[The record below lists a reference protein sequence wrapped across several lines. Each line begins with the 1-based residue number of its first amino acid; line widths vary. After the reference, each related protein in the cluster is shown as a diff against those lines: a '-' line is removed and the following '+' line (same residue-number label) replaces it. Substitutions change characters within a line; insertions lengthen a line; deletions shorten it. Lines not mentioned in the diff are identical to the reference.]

1 MHIIPHRYRKVF
13 GYLIL
18 SISTIGILMIVP
30 TYNKESFMLYVDEW
44 NDSIHWFDGRPHSKS
59 CRIDEVN
66 KTKYGFGGENS
77 NTRIYEYKYKYKLGG
92 GDVYY
97 GTDYSS
103 GKKYNTGDIAEVK
116 LHERVHY
123 MVGLRKSPYGTWL
136 IITIIISFIIG
147 LRLLIPK
154 SLKFTQNSKNGISK
168 QYKK

>member
-1 MHIIPHRYRKVF
+1 MYIISRGYKKVF

-18 SISTIGILMIVP
+18 SISTIGILIVGP

-44 NDSIHWFDGRPHSKS
+44 NDSINWYDGRPHSKS

-66 KTKYGFGGENS
+66 ITKYGFGGENS
-77 NTRIYEYKYKYKLGG
+77 NTQIYEYKYNVGGG
-92 GDVYY
+92 GDYA
-97 GTDYSS
+97 TDYSS
-103 GKKYNTGDIAEVK
+103 GKKYNTGDIVEVK

-147 LRLLIPK
+147 LRLVLPI
-154 SLKFTQNSKNGISK
+154 SLKFTQNSENGISK
-168 QYKK
+168 QHKK